1 MLIQDEEHAT
11 IIGSGLPTIMKW
23 ARVIVIAIIAILV
36 MAAMKDLNIN
46 ILVRILRG
54 LRWFVFRD

>member
-1 MLIQDEEHAT
+1 MLIQDEERAT
-11 IIGSGLPTIMKW
+11 IIGSELSTIMKW
-23 ARVIVIAIIAILV
+23 ARVIVIAIITILV

-46 ILVRILRG
+46 TLVRILRG